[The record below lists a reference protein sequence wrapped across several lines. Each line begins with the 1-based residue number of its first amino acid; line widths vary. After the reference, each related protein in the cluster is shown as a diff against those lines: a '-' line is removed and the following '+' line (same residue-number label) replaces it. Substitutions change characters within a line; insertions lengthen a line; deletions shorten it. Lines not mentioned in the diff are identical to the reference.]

1 MGEEFYAIIK
11 LVSGEEVFSLI
22 MVDDEQENPI
32 IIMQNPIIIKMLH
45 SPQGSFIKVK
55 PWMELSEED
64 FFMIRLDKVLT
75 MTESTN
81 EKLIE
86 VYNNYI
92 SDDEQEIEMNTN
104 GKVKPD
110 SKMGYVSTV
119 EDARKHLETL
129 YKLKDTKE
137 NLILPIKPNKGILLM
152 VC

>member
-32 IIMQNPIIIKMLH
+32 IIMQNPIIIKILH

-92 SDDEQEIEMNTN
+92 SDDEQEIEMNNN

-137 NLILPIKPNKGILLM
+137 S
-152 VC
+152 

>member
-32 IIMQNPIIIKMLH
+32 IIMQNPIIIKMMH

-55 PWMELSEED
+55 PWMELSDED
-64 FFMIRLDKVLT
+64 FFMIRLDKILT

-86 VYNNYI
+86 IYNNYI
-92 SDDEQEIEMNTN
+92 SEDDGQMTLPSSS

-129 YKLKDTKE
+129 YKLKDIKE
-137 NLILPIKPNKGILLM
+137 S
-152 VC
+152 

>member
-32 IIMQNPIIIKMLH
+32 IIMQNPVIIKMLH

-92 SDDEQEIEMNTN
+92 SDDEKEIEMNNN
-104 GKVKPD
+104 GEVKPD

-137 NLILPIKPNKGILLM
+137 S
-152 VC
+152 

>member
-22 MVDDEQENPI
+22 MVDDEEENPI

-45 SPQGSFIKVK
+45 SPQGSFIKIK

-86 VYNNYI
+86 VYNDYI
-92 SDDEQEIEMNTN
+92 SDDSSSEIEMSSD
-104 GKVKPD
+104 GRVKPD

-119 EDARKHLETL
+119 EDARKNLE
-129 YKLKDTKE
+129 DIFNKE
-137 NLILPIKPNKGILLM
+137 IKES
-152 VC
+152 

>member
-32 IIMQNPIIIKMLH
+32 IIMQNTVIIKMLH

-55 PWMELSEED
+55 PWMELSDED

-92 SDDEQEIEMNTN
+92 SDDEQEIEMNNN

-137 NLILPIKPNKGILLM
+137 S
-152 VC
+152 

>member
-1 MGEEFYAIIK
+1 MGEEFHAIIK
-11 LVSGEEVFSLI
+11 LVSGEEIFSLI
-22 MVDDEQENPI
+22 MVDDEDENPI
-32 IIMQNPIIIKMLH
+32 IIMQNPISIKMIQ
-45 SPQGSFIKVK
+45 SPHGTFIKVK

-137 NLILPIKPNKGILLM
+137 S
-152 VC
+152 

>member
-45 SPQGSFIKVK
+45 SPQGIFIKVK

-92 SDDEQEIEMNTN
+92 SDDEQEIEMNNN

-129 YKLKDTKE
+129 YKLRDIKE
-137 NLILPIKPNKGILLM
+137 S
-152 VC
+152 

>member
-22 MVDDEQENPI
+22 MVDDEEEDPI

-45 SPQGSFIKVK
+45 SPQGSFIKIK

-86 VYNNYI
+86 VYNDYI
-92 SDDEQEIEMNTN
+92 SDNSSLEIEMPSD
-104 GKVKPD
+104 GRVKPD

-119 EDARKHLETL
+119 EDARKNLEDIFN
-129 YKLKDTKE
+129 KETKE
-137 NLILPIKPNKGILLM
+137 S
-152 VC
+152 

>member
-137 NLILPIKPNKGILLM
+137 S
-152 VC
+152 

>member
-1 MGEEFYAIIK
+1 MGEEFYAVIK

-32 IIMQNPIIIKMLH
+32 ITMQNPVTIKMLH
-45 SPQGSFIKVK
+45 SSQGNFIKVK
-55 PWMELSEED
+55 PWMELSDED

-75 MTESTN
+75 ITESTN
-81 EKLIE
+81 KNLIE

-92 SDDEQEIEMNTN
+92 SNDEQQIEINSS

-110 SKMGYVSTV
+110 SRMGYVSTV

-137 NLILPIKPNKGILLM
+137 S
-152 VC
+152 

>member
-22 MVDDEQENPI
+22 MVDDEEEDPI

-45 SPQGSFIKVK
+45 SPQGSFIKIK

-86 VYNNYI
+86 VYNDYI
-92 SDDEQEIEMNTN
+92 SDDSSSEIEMSSD
-104 GKVKPD
+104 GRVKPD

-119 EDARKHLETL
+119 EDARKNLEDIFN
-129 YKLKDTKE
+129 KETKE
-137 NLILPIKPNKGILLM
+137 S
-152 VC
+152 

>member
-22 MVDDEQENPI
+22 MVDDEEENPI

-45 SPQGSFIKVK
+45 SPQGSFIKIK
-55 PWMELSEED
+55 PWMELTEED

-86 VYNNYI
+86 VYNDYI
-92 SDDEQEIEMNTN
+92 SDDSSSEIEMESQ

-110 SKMGYVSTV
+110 SKMGYLSTV
-119 EDARKHLETL
+119 EDARKSLETL

-137 NLILPIKPNKGILLM
+137 S
-152 VC
+152 

>member
-22 MVDDEQENPI
+22 MVDNEEEDPI

-45 SPQGSFIKVK
+45 SPQGSFIKIK

-86 VYNNYI
+86 VYNDYI
-92 SDDEQEIEMNTN
+92 SDDSSSEIEMASD
-104 GKVKPD
+104 GRVKPD

-119 EDARKHLETL
+119 EDARKNLEDIFN
-129 YKLKDTKE
+129 KETKE
-137 NLILPIKPNKGILLM
+137 S
-152 VC
+152 

>member
-1 MGEEFYAIIK
+1 MGEEFYAVIK

-22 MVDDEQENPI
+22 MVDDEQEDPI

-45 SPQGSFIKVK
+45 SPQGSFIKIK

-86 VYNNYI
+86 VYNDYI
-92 SDDEQEIEMNTN
+92 SDDSSSEIEMNSQ

-119 EDARKHLETL
+119 EDARKSLETL

-137 NLILPIKPNKGILLM
+137 S
-152 VC
+152 

>member
-22 MVDDEQENPI
+22 MVDDEEEDPI

-45 SPQGSFIKVK
+45 SPQGSFIKIK

-86 VYNNYI
+86 VYNDYI
-92 SDDEQEIEMNTN
+92 SDDSSSEIEMASD
-104 GKVKPD
+104 GRVKPD

-119 EDARKHLETL
+119 EDARKNLEDIFN
-129 YKLKDTKE
+129 KETKE
-137 NLILPIKPNKGILLM
+137 S
-152 VC
+152 

>member
-22 MVDDEQENPI
+22 MVDDEEENPI

-45 SPQGSFIKVK
+45 SPQGSFIKIK

-86 VYNNYI
+86 VYNDYI
-92 SDDEQEIEMNTN
+92 SDDSSSEIEMSSD
-104 GKVKPD
+104 GRVKPD

-119 EDARKHLETL
+119 EDARKNLEDIFN
-129 YKLKDTKE
+129 KETKE
-137 NLILPIKPNKGILLM
+137 S
-152 VC
+152 

>member
-22 MVDDEQENPI
+22 MVDDEEEDPI

-45 SPQGSFIKVK
+45 SPQGSFIKIK

-86 VYNNYI
+86 VYNDYI
-92 SDDEQEIEMNTN
+92 SDNSSSEIEMSSD
-104 GKVKPD
+104 GRVKPD
-110 SKMGYVSTV
+110 SRMGYLSTV
-119 EDARKHLETL
+119 EDARKNLEDIFN
-129 YKLKDTKE
+129 KETKE
-137 NLILPIKPNKGILLM
+137 S
-152 VC
+152 

>member
-92 SDDEQEIEMNTN
+92 SDDEQEIEMNNN

-137 NLILPIKPNKGILLM
+137 S
-152 VC
+152 

>member
-86 VYNNYI
+86 IYNNYI

-137 NLILPIKPNKGILLM
+137 S
-152 VC
+152 

>member
-1 MGEEFYAIIK
+1 MGDEFYAIIK

-32 IIMQNPIIIKMLH
+32 IIMQNPIMIKMLH
-45 SPQGSFIKVK
+45 SPHGSFIKIK

-86 VYNNYI
+86 IYNNYI
-92 SDDEQEIEMNTN
+92 SDDEFEIEMESQ

-110 SKMGYVSTV
+110 SKMGYLSTV
-119 EDARKHLETL
+119 EDARESLETL

-137 NLILPIKPNKGILLM
+137 S
-152 VC
+152 

>member
-22 MVDDEQENPI
+22 MVDDEEENPI

-45 SPQGSFIKVK
+45 SPQGSFIKIK

-86 VYNNYI
+86 VYNDYI
-92 SDDEQEIEMNTN
+92 SDNSSSEIEMSSD
-104 GKVKPD
+104 GRVKPD

-119 EDARKHLETL
+119 EDARKNLEDIFN
-129 YKLKDTKE
+129 KETKE
-137 NLILPIKPNKGILLM
+137 S
-152 VC
+152 

>member
-1 MGEEFYAIIK
+1 MGDEFYAIIK
-11 LVSGEEVFSLI
+11 LVSGEEIFSLI
-22 MVDDEQENPI
+22 MVDDEEENPI

-45 SPQGSFIKVK
+45 SPQGSFIKIK

-86 VYNNYI
+86 VYNDYI
-92 SDDEQEIEMNTN
+92 SDDSSSEIEMPSD
-104 GKVKPD
+104 GRVKPD

-119 EDARKHLETL
+119 EDARKSLETL

-137 NLILPIKPNKGILLM
+137 S
-152 VC
+152 

>member
-22 MVDDEQENPI
+22 MVDDEEENPI

-45 SPQGSFIKVK
+45 SPQGSFIKIK

-86 VYNNYI
+86 VYNDYI
-92 SDDEQEIEMNTN
+92 SDDSSSEIEMPSD
-104 GKVKPD
+104 GRVKPD
-110 SKMGYVSTV
+110 SRMGYLSTV
-119 EDARKHLETL
+119 EDARKTLENIF
-129 YKLKDTKE
+129 KLKDTKE
-137 NLILPIKPNKGILLM
+137 G
-152 VC
+152 

>member
-32 IIMQNPIIIKMLH
+32 IIMQNPVIIKMLH

-137 NLILPIKPNKGILLM
+137 LF
-152 VC
+152 

>member
-32 IIMQNPIIIKMLH
+32 IIMQNPVIIKMLH

-137 NLILPIKPNKGILLM
+137 S
-152 VC
+152 

>member
-22 MVDDEQENPI
+22 MVDDEEENPI

-45 SPQGSFIKVK
+45 SPQGSFIKIK

-86 VYNNYI
+86 VYNDYI
-92 SDDEQEIEMNTN
+92 SDDSSSEIEMASD
-104 GKVKPD
+104 GRVKPD

-119 EDARKHLETL
+119 EDARKNLEDIFN
-129 YKLKDTKE
+129 KETKE
-137 NLILPIKPNKGILLM
+137 S
-152 VC
+152 

>member
-22 MVDDEQENPI
+22 MVDDEEEDPI

-45 SPQGSFIKVK
+45 SPQGSFIKIK

-86 VYNNYI
+86 VYNDYI
-92 SDDEQEIEMNTN
+92 SDDSSSEIEMPSD
-104 GKVKPD
+104 GRVKPD

-119 EDARKHLETL
+119 EDARKSLETL

-137 NLILPIKPNKGILLM
+137 S
-152 VC
+152 